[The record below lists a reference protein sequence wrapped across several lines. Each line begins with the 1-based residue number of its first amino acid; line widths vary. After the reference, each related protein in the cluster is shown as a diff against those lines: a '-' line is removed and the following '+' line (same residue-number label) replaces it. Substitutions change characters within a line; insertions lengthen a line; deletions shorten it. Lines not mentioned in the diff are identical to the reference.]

1 MKKYILA
8 GLLPLLTATLL
19 LHACYPDPP
28 STYEPNIIDY
38 TVLPPITQTGAN
50 TFGCKVN
57 GKVWVPRVPY
67 GAVTYRAI
75 DASVLEKNGSG
86 ACGITCNLV
95 DVVQGIDNWMNVVFS
110 PTYFNTGDYCYGVD
124 SVYNAAKFLAITGER
139 YDSNYRPTSNN
150 CVSIHYLDTANNII
164 SGTFEFTV
172 YKDTIPNNHK
182 IEITEGR
189 FDLRSSPQ

>member
-1 MKKYILA
+1 MKKWILA
-8 GLLPLLTATLL
+8 GLLPFLSAALL
-19 LHACYPDPP
+19 LYACYPDSP
-28 STYEPNIIDY
+28 SEYEPNTIDY

-67 GAVTYRAI
+67 WAITYHRLL
-75 DASVLEKNGSG
+75 SRFSEKDGIGSG
-86 ACGITCNLV
+86 SVVCNLE
-95 DVVQGIDNWMNVVFS
+95 DDEQGIDNWMQVVFS

-124 SVYNAAKFLAITGER
+124 SVYNAAQFRATNGER
-139 YDSNYRPTSNN
+139 YSSDYHPTTNN
-150 CVSIHYLDTANNII
+150 CVSIHYLDTVNNII

-172 YKDTIPNNHK
+172 YNDTINLNDK

-189 FDLRSSPQ
+189 FDLKYSPQ

>member
-28 STYEPNIIDY
+28 STYDPDIIDY

-50 TFGCKVN
+50 TFGCKIN

-67 GAVTYRAI
+67 VAITYRAI
-75 DASVLEKNGSG
+75 DVSFSEKNGVGSG
-86 ACGITCNLV
+86 NIVCNLV
-95 DVVQGIDNWMNVVFS
+95 DVEQGIDSWMQVVFS

-124 SVYNAAKFLAITGER
+124 SVYNAAQFRPTTGEW
-139 YDSNYRPTSNN
+139 YNSNYRPSSNN
-150 CVSIHYLDTANNII
+150 CVSIHYLDTVNNII

-172 YKDTIPNNHK
+172 HKDTIPNNHK
-182 IEITEGR
+182 INITEGR
-189 FDLRSSPQ
+189 FDLRYSPQ

>member
-67 GAVTYRAI
+67 GTFLYRPI
-75 DASVLEKNGSG
+75 DVLVSEKNGSG
-86 ACGITCNLV
+86 SGGVTCNLV
-95 DVVQGIDNWMNVVFS
+95 DIEQGIDNWLQISFAL
-110 PTYFNTGDYCYGVD
+110 TYFKTGDFCYGISGGRGSAQFRTVQGVWY
-124 SVYNAAKFLAITGER
+124 S
-139 YDSNYRPTSNN
+139 SNFHPNPNN
-150 CVSIHYLDTANNII
+150 CINITRFDTIENII
-164 SGTFEFTV
+164 SGTFQFDV

-189 FDLRSSPQ
+189 FDLRYSPQ